1 MHIEFTGY
9 WSWGT
14 ALDCMMTAVCTNRP
28 LPSGSDSTVL
38 MSEAI
43 FNATVAQVEYTYAFM
58 ALNNNS
64 IWAKTAMG
72 NIAWQMRNNLLNI
85 ISGGTRYKMTCVF
98 YLCELGYY

>member
-1 MHIEFTGY
+1 
-9 WSWGT
+9 
-14 ALDCMMTAVCTNRP
+14 MTTVCTDRQMP
-28 LPSGSDSTVL
+28 AGPASTP
-38 MSEAI
+38 MTDAI

-85 ISGGTRYKMTCVF
+85 VSGQTR
-98 YLCELGYY
+98 